1 MKQRIQLS
9 DNFTYG
15 RLIRFTLPSIGMMIF
30 TSIYG
35 VVDGFFVSNFAGKTP
50 FAAIN
55 LIMPFLMILSTV
67 GFMFGTGGSAIVAK
81 TFGEGDSEKGN
92 RYFSLFVY
100 VSAALGVL
108 FAVLGIIFVRPVAR
122 LLGAQGDMLEHA
134 VLYARIILIAL
145 PFYILQLL
153 FQSFLVTAEKP
164 KLGLTVTVLSG
175 LTNMVLDAVLV
186 MLLPQEY
193 KLAGAAVATAMS
205 QVVGGGIP
213 LIYFRRKNSSILR
226 LGKCRF
232 DGKAVFKACTN
243 GSSEFMSNIS
253 MSLVGMLYNIQLLKY
268 AGENGVAA
276 YGVMMYVSMIFAAAF
291 VGYSI
296 GTAPIIGYHDGA
308 GNHEEL
314 KGLLKKSLIMIG
326 AFGAVTVV
334 SGELLAMPLARLF
347 TGYDPALTE
356 LTVSGFCV
364 FALSFICMG
373 YAIYGSSF
381 FTALNDG
388 VTSAIISFLR
398 TLVFQIAAV
407 MLLPLVWGIDGVW
420 VSIVVTEF
428 MAMALSDAQQIY
440 KELGIFDKAEQC
452 KKEYEGIATALEN
465 FWDEERGLYASYI
478 TENGFLNY
486 AELTQ
491 YLIICSGAVGK
502 ERAIKISDLCVKKE
516 GNLVP
521 VTLGSSLFEF
531 QALMRFKERYKDF
544 LESEIEEKWGGMLL
558 KGATSFWETLD
569 GADAFGYAGS
579 LCHGWSAAPVWYF
592 NSSGE
597 K

>member
-9 DNFTYG
+9 DHFTYG

-55 LIMPFLMILSTV
+55 LIMPLLMILSTV

-81 TFGEGDSEKGN
+81 TFGEGDCEKGN

-100 VSAALGVL
+100 ASAALGVL

-213 LIYFRRKNSSILR
+213 LIYFHRKNSSILR

-326 AFGAVTVV
+326 AFGAVMVV

-356 LTVSGFCV
+356 LTVSGFRV

-420 VSIVVTEF
+420 ISIVVAEF
-428 MAMALSDAQQIY
+428 MAMALS
-440 KELGIFDKAEQC
+440 
-452 KKEYEGIATALEN
+452 
-465 FWDEERGLYASYI
+465 
-478 TENGFLNY
+478 FLFM
-486 AELTQ
+486 
-491 YLIICSGAVGK
+491 
-502 ERAIKISDLCVKKE
+502 AIKRKK
-516 GNLVP
+516 
-521 VTLGSSLFEF
+521 
-531 QALMRFKERYKDF
+531 YH
-544 LESEIEEKWGGMLL
+544 
-558 KGATSFWETLD
+558 
-569 GADAFGYAGS
+569 Y
-579 LCHGWSAAPVWYF
+579 
-592 NSSGE
+592 
-597 K
+597 

>member
-9 DNFTYG
+9 DHFTYG

-213 LIYFRRKNSSILR
+213 LIYFRRKNGSILR

-326 AFGAVTVV
+326 AFGAVMVV

-356 LTVSGFCV
+356 LTVSGFRV

-420 VSIVVTEF
+420 ISIVVAEF
-428 MAMALSDAQQIY
+428 MAMALS
-440 KELGIFDKAEQC
+440 
-452 KKEYEGIATALEN
+452 
-465 FWDEERGLYASYI
+465 
-478 TENGFLNY
+478 FLFM
-486 AELTQ
+486 
-491 YLIICSGAVGK
+491 
-502 ERAIKISDLCVKKE
+502 AIKRKK
-516 GNLVP
+516 
-521 VTLGSSLFEF
+521 
-531 QALMRFKERYKDF
+531 YH
-544 LESEIEEKWGGMLL
+544 
-558 KGATSFWETLD
+558 
-569 GADAFGYAGS
+569 Y
-579 LCHGWSAAPVWYF
+579 
-592 NSSGE
+592 
-597 K
+597 